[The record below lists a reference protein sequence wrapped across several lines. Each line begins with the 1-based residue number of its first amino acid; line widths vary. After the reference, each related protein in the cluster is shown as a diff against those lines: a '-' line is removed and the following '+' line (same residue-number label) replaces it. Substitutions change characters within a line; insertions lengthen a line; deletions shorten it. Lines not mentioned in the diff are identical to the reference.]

1 MEGSWAVGWIW
12 PRAKICP
19 RGLFFFS
26 FSFSFSFAGFLLI
39 FGLKTFTKPLI

>member
-12 PRAKICP
+12 PRAKISP